1 MKKAT
6 MKKATGWFLALCMV
20 LGFAAC
26 STAGP
31 ENPTQPEQTT
41 QTTQLTQTQEATQLA
56 VLYLPNEDVS
66 GFVTKEEPTDGTAA
80 DIVEKLVKEGAL
92 PEGCALLSFED
103 GTADMNEAFGNAV
116 KNTGSSEEY
125 TKIGSVV
132 NTLLGFYELEEI
144 TLTVEGETLETGHN
158 IYDYPLAFFEA
169 QPEDPAQAGQPVT
182 LYLPNGDAYGFT
194 TKEAMTDG
202 SAMDIVEKLVAAGAL
217 PEGCA
222 LLSFANGTADMNEA
236 FGKTFSSLG
245 TAGEIMLVGSLVNTL
260 LEFYDME
267 EITVT
272 VEGKALETRH
282 VDFARPLH
290 FFENNPTTT
299 D

>member
-1 MKKAT
+1 MKKAA
-6 MKKATGWFLALCMV
+6 MKKVMGWLLALCMV

-26 STAGP
+26 STNEP
-31 ENPTQPEQTT
+31 ETTQPEQTT
-41 QTTQLTQTQEATQLA
+41 QAVQTTQEVQTQEAAQLA

-80 DIVEKLVKEGAL
+80 GIVEKLVQEGAL

-132 NTLLGFYELEEI
+132 NTLLTFYELEQI
-144 TLTVEGETLETGHN
+144 VLTVEGETLETGHN
-158 IYDYPLAFFEA
+158 VYDDPLAFFEA
-169 QPEDPAQAGQPVT
+169 QTEDPAREQPVT
-182 LYLPNGDAYGFT
+182 LYLPNGNADGFI
-194 TKEAMTDG
+194 TKEAVTDG

-217 PEGCA
+217 PKGCA
-222 LLSFANGTADMNEA
+222 LLSFAGGAADMNEVFVKDA
-236 FGKTFSSLG
+236 GSSEEGLR
-245 TAGEIMLVGSLVNTL
+245 IGSVVNTL
-260 LEFYDME
+260 LKFYDME
-267 EITVT
+267 QITIT
-272 VEGKALETRH
+272 VEGKTMETGH
-282 VDFARPLH
+282 NTYDEPFD
-290 FFENNPTTT
+290 FFELPTAVA